1 MYKVKQF
8 FKTSLIFFTLYF
20 LISCSQ
26 QTNVEGDIFIV
37 KGDGTPQPA
46 AAKEIFFIKY
56 DGEVS
61 SAESALI
68 DTLTNVYV
76 NQLTLNKPSDEV
88 LLAFCES
95 VLQKQNVQIGLFEM
109 TSRRVGCKF
118 RIEIKCR
125 ANHLIVSHQSC

>member
-8 FKTSLIFFTLYF
+8 LKTSLIFFTLYF
-20 LISCSQ
+20 LVSCSQ

-46 AAKEIFFIKY
+46 AAKEVFFVKY

-68 DTLTNVYV
+68 DTLTNVL
-76 NQLTLNKPSDEV
+76 NQLT
-88 LLAFCES
+88 
-95 VLQKQNVQIGLFEM
+95 
-109 TSRRVGCKF
+109 
-118 RIEIKCR
+118 
-125 ANHLIVSHQSC
+125 